1 MMNMKDSAHVLEH
14 IVIEPFVNVEH
25 GQNTFARVGFK
36 EDLKPD
42 GTLGTFQI
50 HRLKP
55 LMGR

>member
-1 MMNMKDSAHVLEH
+1 MNMEDSAHMLEH

-25 GQNTFARVGFK
+25 GENIFARVGFK

-50 HRLKP
+50 HRVKP
-55 LMGR
+55 LTGR